1 MYRGDS
7 HIRRINKNLFN
18 NSINEGKAHLN
29 SFSGATINKLDHFI
43 APILE
48 KDRLDIVIIR
58 VGSNHITHNTI
69 NNIDTKSISKRIID
83 IGKKCLLY
91 SVREVTV
98 SWIFIK
104 WQFKLTRI
112 IRQVNDHLRDECRS
126 NKFHFISRDNI
137 TKECLWKGG
146 LHLNNDGIYMFDS
159 NLVDFLNGFIFN
171 RNIWLNKG
179 DNRNLGKENCKQGF
193 DLPTKTKQS
202 NKIDYSNNVTSN
214 K

>member
-1 MYRGDS
+1 MYGV
-7 HIRRINKNLFN
+7 K
-18 NSINEGKAHLN
+18 E
-29 SFSGATINKLDHFI
+29 
-43 APILE
+43 
-48 KDRLDIVIIR
+48 VII
-58 VGSNHITHNTI
+58 S
-69 NNIDTKSISKRIID
+69 S
-83 IGKKCLLY
+83 
-91 SVREVTV
+91 
-98 SWIFIK
+98 IFIK
-104 WQFKLTRI
+104 REFKLMRIIRLKLMRI